1 MLITSGGGTYIV
13 SWGVVFEV
21 LITSRGGIIFTVSY
35 GSKGDLRLFWRGIFG
50 MRGEGEQQPDISGGA
65 RLLGDDWTLIDI
77 SGGGSSSSSWC
88 IRCVTSTGLD
98 LNATY
103 SPISYCIPYLI

>member
-13 SWGVVFEV
+13 SWGVIFEV
-21 LITSRGGIIFTVSY
+21 LITSRGGIFTVSY

-65 RLLGDDWTLIDI
+65 RLLDDWTLIDI
-77 SGGGSSSSSWC
+77 SGGGISSSLWC

-98 LNATY
+98 LNAT
-103 SPISYCIPYLI
+103 